1 VKWEGCA
8 PGEASWEPLNQ
19 FKEERPEFQLE
30 DELFR
35 LEGGSVV
42 DSFFGQKY
50 SRRKK
55 KDSMATGE
63 AISG

>member
-1 VKWEGCA
+1 V
-8 PGEASWEPLNQ
+8 SWEPLNQ